1 MDASATGIEE
11 RYTMNDRVDEA
22 LAALRR
28 GGHTAEAITPQ
39 LAFAGAE
46 VAAALAG
53 ALRPTDHRVVRWLLE
68 QEILAHEARGVGA
81 REALFTLVAALAR
94 FGQPSDALLLWRAW
108 RATPDTRAGVD
119 VEQLGRLNVS
129 RTLAHLT
136 TLAKLDDEQARQAAD
151 ALAWL
156 NSGSAAGAFDDLP
169 AYFLWADERF
179 GVTISG
185 PT

>member
-1 MDASATGIEE
+1 
-11 RYTMNDRVDEA
+11 MNDRVDEA

-39 LAFAGAE
+39 LAFAGAEGERAAREFLRAE